1 MRLII
6 NWFLNAL
13 IIYYGA
19 TRFQLIEIDSFQT
32 ALLVSL
38 VAAILTFVIRLFTLP
53 LKALGCFTFGLTY
66 LAGII
71 LSIFAIPLAL
81 YLVPEFIK
89 EVRTLSTAKTVIL
102 GIIISVANNLVMMT
116 KRGD

>member
-6 NWFLNAL
+6 NWFINAA
-13 IIYYGA
+13 IIYFGA
-19 TRFQLIEIDSFQT
+19 TNLGLIEVDSFQT

-38 VAAILTFVIRLFTLP
+38 VAAVLTFVIRLATIP
-53 LKALGCFTFGLTY
+53 LKAFGCFTFGLTY

-81 YLVPEFIK
+81 YLVPEFLK
-89 EVRTLSTAKTVIL
+89 GVRTISTTKTVIL